1 MAGIT
6 DAPFRK
12 ICRKYG
18 AGLTVSEMTTAD
30 IELWK
35 TKKSKRRLNIDLDTE
50 PKVVQI
56 AGSEPYLM
64 GLAANLCAA
73 NGVQIIDINMG
84 CPAKKVCNK
93 LAGSALL
100 KDIKQVRK
108 ILKSVIGA
116 VDIPVTLKMRT
127 GWDDNTKNAPEIA
140 KIAENEGIKLITIHG
155 RTRSCHFRGDAEYKT
170 IAQIKKLVTI
180 PVVANGDI
188 TTPEK
193 SLEVLHISCADALM
207 IGRAARG
214 QPWIFEDLNY
224 YYKTGKKNKP
234 LEKNKVHD
242 IMLEHLL
249 GLYQFYGDITG
260 VRVARK
266 HLVWYCANLV
276 NSELFRAKVVR
287 VNSAAEQVKLT
298 TEYFSCD
305 ATDTPLVTQGNRT

>member
-108 ILKSVIGA
+108 ILKSVIAA
-116 VDIPVTLKMRT
+116 VDIPVTLKCVLDGTITLKMLLKLLRLLK
-127 GWDDNTKNAPEIA
+127 TK
-140 KIAENEGIKLITIHG
+140 
-155 RTRSCHFRGDAEYKT
+155 
-170 IAQIKKLVTI
+170 
-180 PVVANGDI
+180 
-188 TTPEK
+188 
-193 SLEVLHISCADALM
+193 AL
-207 IGRAARG
+207 
-214 QPWIFEDLNY
+214 N
-224 YYKTGKKNKP
+224 
-234 LEKNKVHD
+234 
-242 IMLEHLL
+242 
-249 GLYQFYGDITG
+249 
-260 VRVARK
+260 
-266 HLVWYCANLV
+266 
-276 NSELFRAKVVR
+276 
-287 VNSAAEQVKLT
+287 
-298 TEYFSCD
+298 
-305 ATDTPLVTQGNRT
+305 

>member
-35 TKKSKRRLNIDLDTE
+35 TKKSKRRLNIDMDTE

-100 KDIKQVRK
+100 KDIKQDGT
-108 ILKSVIGA
+108 I
-116 VDIPVTLKMRT
+116 TLKMLLKLLKLLK
-127 GWDDNTKNAPEIA
+127 TK
-140 KIAENEGIKLITIHG
+140 
-155 RTRSCHFRGDAEYKT
+155 
-170 IAQIKKLVTI
+170 
-180 PVVANGDI
+180 
-188 TTPEK
+188 
-193 SLEVLHISCADALM
+193 AL
-207 IGRAARG
+207 
-214 QPWIFEDLNY
+214 N
-224 YYKTGKKNKP
+224 
-234 LEKNKVHD
+234 
-242 IMLEHLL
+242 
-249 GLYQFYGDITG
+249 
-260 VRVARK
+260 
-266 HLVWYCANLV
+266 
-276 NSELFRAKVVR
+276 
-287 VNSAAEQVKLT
+287 
-298 TEYFSCD
+298 
-305 ATDTPLVTQGNRT
+305 